1 MSGPR
6 GGRPRDAQVHRQILD
21 VTREL
26 LSASSY
32 AELSMEKIA
41 IHARVGKKTLYRR
54 WPSKAPLVA
63 EAVLDVYGRSGSFDV
78 PRSHDLRAD
87 LRSWLVEHSEFIAD
101 AANAALIRAL
111 IAAAAA
117 NPADNEALDQQLSV
131 PQHAGLMTR
140 LQEALDI
147 GQLKEKADINAIA
160 NALIGVLILH
170 VLNRTSTTD
179 VDGLLTAVLDGT
191 ATKLD

>member
-1 MSGPR
+1 MSGAR
-6 GGRPRDAQVHRQILD
+6 GGRPRDTQVHRQILG

-32 AELSMEKIA
+32 AELSMERIA
-41 IHARVGKKTLYRR
+41 VHARVGKKTLYRR
-54 WPSKAPLVA
+54 WRSKAPLVA
-63 EAVLDVYGRSGSFDV
+63 EAVLDVYGRGGSFEV
-78 PRSHDLRAD
+78 PYTGDLRAD

-101 AANAALIRAL
+101 AGNAALIRAL

-117 NPADNEALDQQLSV
+117 SPADNEALYQQLSV

-140 LQEALDI
+140 LQQALDI
-147 GQLKEKADINAIA
+147 GQLKEKADINSIA
-160 NALIGVLILH
+160 NALIGVLVLQ

-179 VDGLLTAVLDGT
+179 FDGLLAAVLDGT

>member
-1 MSGPR
+1 M
-6 GGRPRDAQVHRQILD
+6 
-21 VTREL
+21 TREL